1 ARTNPEPMVP
11 PAWNSERFRTMSY
24 ATNDAKK
31 RNSVVTPSMPTQTPL
46 QSASDSRA
54 SIIAGA
60 ARSALVDGSE
70 LDQPAVI
77 SLETAESKP
86 SSSSSSSSSANAEG
100 AIAVEAF

>member
-1 ARTNPEPMVP
+1 MVP
-11 PAWNSERFRTMSY
+11 PDWKSYRFRTRSY

-31 RNSVVTPSMPTQTPL
+31 RNNVVTLSIPTQRPL
-46 QSASDSRA
+46 HSGSESRER
-54 SIIAGA
+54 IMAGEE
-60 ARSALVDGSE
+60 RSGLAEDSE